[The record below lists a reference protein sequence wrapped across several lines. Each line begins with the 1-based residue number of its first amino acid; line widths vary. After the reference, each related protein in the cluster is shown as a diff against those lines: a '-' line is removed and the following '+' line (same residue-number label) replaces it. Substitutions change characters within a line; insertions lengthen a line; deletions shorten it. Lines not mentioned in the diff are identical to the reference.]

1 VSLAL
6 ADDII
11 NRSTVD
17 GWDLAALLNDLM
29 EAYHGLPLSVA
40 QHLVERRGIDLS
52 DIFGIATSSP
62 MFAPARPS
70 TPGVLRNDQVERGPS
85 PATRGNYGNINHRR
99 SQSV

>member
-11 NRSTVD
+11 NRSSVD
-17 GWDLAALLNDLM
+17 GWDLAALLNQLM
-29 EAYHGLPLSVA
+29 GAYHGLPLAVA
-40 QHLVERRGIDLS
+40 NHLVKLRGVDLS

-62 MFAPARPS
+62 YFAPAQPRI
-70 TPGVLRNDQVERGPS
+70 PGVLRNDQIERGPS

-99 SQSV
+99 GQSV